1 MRFNTK
7 TRYGLRTML
16 ELALKSD
23 KEEGTLQKE
32 IAENQDVS
40 LKYLDHII
48 ASLKSAGLIVNVRGK
63 KSGYRLNRPAEEIS
77 VYDVYAAFEDELAI
91 IDCLLVDGEC
101 PKKETCVLKEYW
113 CDLNLSIRTSM
124 ESMSL
129 MELAEKHKNV
139 NNISD

>member
-1 MRFNTK
+1 M
-7 TRYGLRTML
+7 RTML
-16 ELALKSD
+16 ELTLNSGRG
-23 KEEGTLQKE
+23 EGTLQKE
-32 IAENQDVS
+32 IAEHQVVS
-40 LKYLDHII
+40 VKYLDHII